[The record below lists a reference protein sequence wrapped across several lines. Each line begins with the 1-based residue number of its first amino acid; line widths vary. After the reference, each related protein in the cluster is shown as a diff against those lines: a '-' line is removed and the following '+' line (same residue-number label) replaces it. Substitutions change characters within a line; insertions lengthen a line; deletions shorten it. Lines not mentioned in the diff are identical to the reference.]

1 MPNITPEGIRV
12 PAGGDNY
19 DLTND
24 LRKMMESAT
33 TIVPV
38 ANIPARAALVAAL
51 VAAGRPPTTADPL
64 YVDRADAPANRRLER
79 SHDGTSWSPI
89 VAGDTGWIDAT
100 LVGGWSNLLGNYS
113 PTRYRLMAG
122 QVYLEIAIKL
132 GTLGAFTLPPE
143 MRPGKI
149 LSFLGTANGG
159 IADLRIYPTGTV
171 EVAGFYAGGTGAS
184 VLATLNFAAVS

>member
-1 MPNITPEGIRV
+1 MPTIMPEGIRV
-12 PAGGDNY
+12 PTGTDSY

-24 LRKMMESAT
+24 LRKMMASAQ

-38 ANIPARAALVAAL
+38 TNVAARTALVAAL
-51 VAAGRPPTTADPL
+51 VADSRPPSTSDPL
-64 YVDRADAPANRRLER
+64 YVDRADAPANRRLEC
-79 SHDGTSWSPI
+79 SHDGISWSPFLS
-89 VAGDTGWIDAT
+89 GDTGWMEAT

-122 QVYLEIAIKL
+122 QVYLEIAIKS

-143 MRPGKI
+143 MRPTKI
-149 LSFLGTANGG
+149 LSFLGTANAG
-159 IADLRIYPTGTV
+159 IADLRVYPTGTV

-184 VLATLNFAAVS
+184 VLATVNFAAVS